1 VECQKCQGAEKSHI
15 VSQAKEAIH
24 LPKKLEKKEKEKEK
38 VKKQD
43 TQDKDTT
50 KMHKKGKHENKKKEE
65 GERQEDAQHAP
76 AQDAQ
81 HAPANMTD
89 AQVAEAREE
98 ALAKLEKPLEKMKV
112 KELLALMEERGVE
125 CQKCQGAEKSHIVSQ
140 VKGVMHLAKVD
151 KKAKAKK
158 EKKQKED
165 KEKQDRKDNKAK
177 RDLEKLEKN
186 ALDAKQEAQD
196 EADAN
201 AASAAAADMTEE
213 QRAAARE
220 EVLAKLETPLEK
232 MKIKQLLGLL
242 EERGRPCLKCK
253 GAEKSHIVSQVL
265 EAIHLPIVPKKKAP
279 KGKDK
284 PEDVEDIMSKLK
296 GMPGMENIKVFGRDD
311 MDKMMKDKG
320 KYEL

>member
-1 VECQKCQGAEKSHI
+1 
-15 VSQAKEAIH
+15 
-24 LPKKLEKKEKEKEK
+24 
-38 VKKQD
+38 
-43 TQDKDTT
+43 
-50 KMHKKGKHENKKKEE
+50 
-65 GERQEDAQHAP
+65 
-76 AQDAQ
+76 
-81 HAPANMTD
+81 
-89 AQVAEAREE
+89 
-98 ALAKLEKPLEKMKV
+98 
-112 KELLALMEERGVE
+112 
-125 CQKCQGAEKSHIVSQ
+125 
-140 VKGVMHLAKVD
+140 MHLAKVD

-253 GAEKSHIVSQVL
+253 GAEKSHIVSQVSRKVAHGVAKWHIVSQSGTSCRRFATPL
-265 EAIHLPIVPKKKAP
+265 RPKLCTSSSHPHTLARLYLLYWLPI
-279 KGKDK
+279 
-284 PEDVEDIMSKLK
+284 
-296 GMPGMENIKVFGRDD
+296 
-311 MDKMMKDKG
+311 
-320 KYEL
+320 

>member
-1 VECQKCQGAEKSHI
+1 
-15 VSQAKEAIH
+15 
-24 LPKKLEKKEKEKEK
+24 
-38 VKKQD
+38 
-43 TQDKDTT
+43 
-50 KMHKKGKHENKKKEE
+50 
-65 GERQEDAQHAP
+65 
-76 AQDAQ
+76 
-81 HAPANMTD
+81 
-89 AQVAEAREE
+89 
-98 ALAKLEKPLEKMKV
+98 
-112 KELLALMEERGVE
+112 
-125 CQKCQGAEKSHIVSQ
+125 
-140 VKGVMHLAKVD
+140 MHLAKVD

-253 GAEKSHIVSQVL
+253 GAEKSHIVSQVCNTL
-265 EAIHLPIVPKKKAP
+265 ATRALHILAP
-279 KGKDK
+279 TH
-284 PEDVEDIMSKLK
+284 PRSLISFILVT
-296 GMPGMENIKVFGRDD
+296 NITDPHSQPQ
-311 MDKMMKDKG
+311 
-320 KYEL
+320 